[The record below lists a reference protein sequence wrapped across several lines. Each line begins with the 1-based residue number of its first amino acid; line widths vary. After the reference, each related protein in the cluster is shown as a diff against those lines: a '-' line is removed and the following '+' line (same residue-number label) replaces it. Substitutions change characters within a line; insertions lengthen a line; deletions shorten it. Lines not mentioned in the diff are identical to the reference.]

1 MRRYLF
7 ASSLSL
13 AFVLGTPTAANAQ
26 RVNAP
31 ATVPSE
37 QPLLHVQA
45 DPLTGKIVATFPKP
59 AADGVSARYIYLTQ
73 LETGLGS
80 APIGLDR
87 AAASETRILV
97 FRRIGKKVAAEVENS
112 KFVASSGD
120 PDEKRMLSIAR
131 LRRRPCGWATCS
143 TMRRTAHFRSISPVS
158 SRATTSASRWRS
170 RMAAEAIQVRARTQ
184 RCRSRFREGLSKK
197 CRVCGEDDLPFGRA
211 KARGHQYRRG
221 NTLTLVLR
229 HSLIALPE
237 PGYVPRTDPYGY
249 TIGHQKVDFSTPLG
263 APVVGDLA
271 RRFRLEKIDPA
282 AARSP
287 VKKPIVFYI
296 DRSAPEPIR
305 TALKEGVSWWTRHSN
320 IRFRERVQGRRASR
334 RR

>member
-1 MRRYLF
+1 MRRHLF

-13 AFVLGTPTAANAQ
+13 GLLLAAPTAANA
-26 RVNAP
+26 RVVKSP
-31 ATVPSE
+31 ASVQSE
-37 QPLLHVQA
+37 QPLLHVEA

-59 AADGVSARYIYLTQ
+59 DADGVSARYIYLTQ

-120 PDEKRMLSIAR
+120 LDEKHAVNSSFATSTLWMGDVLNNAKDGSYTVDISGFLARDDLGVPLAIKNGGGGDFKFVPELSVADPTFVKVFPKNAEFAAK
-131 LRRRPCGWATCS
+131 LT
-143 TMRRTAHFRSISPVS
+143 FRSDEPKPEVS
-158 SRATTSASRWRS
+158 NIVS
-170 RMAAEAIQVRARTQ
+170 
-184 RCRSRFREGLSKK
+184 
-197 CRVCGEDDLPFGRA
+197 
-211 KARGHQYRRG
+211 G

-237 PGYVPRTDPYGY
+237 PGYMPRTDPYGY
-249 TIGHQKVDFSTPLG
+249 TIGLQKVDFSAPLG
-263 APVVGDLA
+263 APIVGDLA
-271 RRFRLEKIDPA
+271 RRFRLEKVDPA

-287 VKKPIVFYI
+287 VKKPSSSTSIVARPNPSAR
-296 DRSAPEPIR
+296 RSRKA
-305 TALKEGVSWWTRHSN
+305 
-320 IRFRERVQGRRASR
+320 
-334 RR
+334 